1 MRNTR
6 IMVAL
11 VLSLSCALGA
21 SACVQ
26 AQDVS
31 PDELLETSAN
41 ETIVATSEGPTATT
55 VEPVEENCLQACLDA
70 YDRMLIYCQG
80 LPTLKAKALCR
91 AAATAALS
99 VCIARCP
106 D

>member
-1 MRNTR
+1 
-6 IMVAL
+6 MVAL

-26 AQDVS
+26 EHDASSDEAQEPRD
-31 PDELLETSAN
+31 TGAN
-41 ETIVATSEGPTATT
+41 EGIDATVEGPTATT
-55 VEPVEENCLQACLDA
+55 GQAVEENCLQACMDA

-80 LPTLKAKALCR
+80 LDTLKAKALCR